1 MTKNYIPPEELVSP
15 KLHWSLIAVLDAGKE
30 GSSALAIGRWDGVLV
45 LAMRWNGDRGNPIGN
60 PQTRG
65 LPTWF
70 VIPKKY
76 REDIL
81 RNKALAPDKWA
92 LARNLFNMPV

>member
-1 MTKNYIPPEELVSP
+1 MAQNYIPPDEVISP
-15 KLHWSLIAVLDAGKE
+15 KLHWNLIAVIDEGKE
-30 GSSALAIGRWDGVLV
+30 GASALAIGRWDGVLA
-45 LAMRWNGDRGNPIGN
+45 LAMRWNGDRANPIGH

-70 VIPKKY
+70 IIPKKY

-81 RNKALAPDKWA
+81 CNKALAPEKVA
-92 LARNLFNMPV
+92 LARGFFPAV

>member
-1 MTKNYIPPEELVSP
+1 MSDIYIYPEQVISP
-15 KLHWSLIAVLDAGKE
+15 KLHWNLIAVIDEGRE
-30 GSSALAIGRWDGVLV
+30 GSSALAIGRWDGQLV
-45 LAMRWNGDRGNPIGN
+45 LAMRWNGDRSNPIGH

-70 VIPKKY
+70 IIPKKY

-81 RNKALAPDKWA
+81 NNKSLAAEKLT
-92 LARNLFNMPV
+92 LARGFFPLGE